1 MPFSPTIYQ
10 LKMKNTILFVF
21 LISFA
26 LISCDQQKE
35 PIPNSD
41 WPKRIENIIITE
53 NEKNQ
58 FDGTVVIGSKEKV
71 KFDYAIGT
79 ANRTWN
85 TQIANDTRF
94 DIASLNKSFQAALIL
109 KAAEENLLSLNDRL
123 IDYFPKLSFDSII
136 TIHHL
141 LTHTSGLPDYDA
153 VNEDFKADHFKAF
166 KRLTFDN
173 AGYVSFI
180 SRLEPF
186 NEPGEQFH
194 YSNFGY
200 HLLAIILEEIYQI
213 PFSELIKEKICEPLQ
228 LQHTFAETNN
238 RVVHRKVAEGY
249 TYSEKDS
256 TYLRNNFIDLTLG
269 RRIFS
274 TSEDLYRWSWLLMNG
289 DFISEE
295 SYNLMTTNHL
305 VDIEKDISY
314 GYGFVVFDGE
324 EYMMGNLRINKK
336 YIIHGGAT
344 EGYKSILVNIN
355 DGELILSILSNI
367 GNRTDELKLAETI
380 IKNIIE

>member
-1 MPFSPTIYQ
+1 
-10 LKMKNTILFVF
+10 MKNTILFILLFSIV
-21 LISFA
+21 
-26 LISCDQQKE
+26 LISCDQQNE
-35 PIPNSD
+35 SIPKSD
-41 WPKRIENIIITE
+41 WIQRIENIIITE
-53 NEKNQ
+53 NEKNK
-58 FDGTVVIGSKEKV
+58 FDGTIVIGSKEKI
-71 KFDYAIGT
+71 KFSYAVGT

-85 TQIANDTRF
+85 TQIANNTRF

-109 KAAEENLLSLNDRL
+109 KATEEKLLSLDDRL
-123 IDYFPKLSFDSII
+123 IDFFPELSFDSII

-153 VNEDFKADHFKAF
+153 VHEDYKSDNYKAF

-173 AGYVSFI
+173 PDYALFI
-180 SRLEPF
+180 SQLEPF
-186 NEPGEQFH
+186 SEPGEQFH

-200 HLLAIILEEIYQI
+200 HLLAIILEDIYQKS
-213 PFSELIKEKICEPLQ
+213 FSELIKENICEPHQ

-238 RVVHRKVAEGY
+238 RYVHQEVAEGY

-274 TSEDLYRWSWLLMNG
+274 TSEDLYRWSCLLMNE

-314 GYGFVVFDGE
+314 GYGFVVFDSG
-324 EYMMGNLRINKK
+324 EYMMGNLGINKN

-355 DGELILSILSNI
+355 NGELILALLSNI

-380 IKNIIE
+380 IKNIIK